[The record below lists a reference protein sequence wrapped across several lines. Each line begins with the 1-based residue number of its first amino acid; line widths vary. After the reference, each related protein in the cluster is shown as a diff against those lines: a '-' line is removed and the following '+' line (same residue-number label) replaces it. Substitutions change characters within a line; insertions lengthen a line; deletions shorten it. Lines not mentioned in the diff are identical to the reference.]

1 VLPEVVPSGTDVGPV
16 VGPLGDGPLAGTRVI
31 APAGHDTASA
41 VVATPF
47 PEPGALFISSGT
59 WSLVGVEV
67 PRPVVTPESRAAN
80 LTNEGGYA
88 GTTRLLRNVM
98 GLWILQECRRTWA
111 AEGVELSYAELTE
124 LAGREPA
131 LHSFVNPN
139 ARDFLGRGDMPA
151 RVQAYCHRSGQPVPE
166 DPAAI
171 ARCVVDSLAL
181 SYRTTAEDIAAITG
195 IAPPAVCV
203 TGGGARNGLLA
214 QATADATGLPVLSGP
229 VEATSLGNAATQL
242 VALGELGGIADI
254 RALVARTTDLRTWSP
269 RPDQRW
275 EQAAA
280 RLREMTQDDDR
291 QRGLIPT

>member
-1 VLPEVVPSGTDVGPV
+1 VGPV

-67 PRPVVTPESRAAN
+67 PGPMVTPESLAAN

-88 GTTRLLRNVM
+88 GTTRLLGNVM
-98 GLWILQECRRTWA
+98 GLWILQECRRVWA
-111 AEGVELSYAELTE
+111 REGRELSYAELAE
-124 LAGREPA
+124 LGGREPA
-131 LHSFVNPN
+131 LRSFINPN
-139 ARDFLGRGDMPA
+139 ARDFLGPGDMPA
-151 RVQAYCHRSGQPVPE
+151 RVQAYCRRSGQPVPE
-166 DPAAI
+166 APAAI

-181 SYRTTAEDIAAITG
+181 SYRTTVEDIAAVTG
-195 IAPPAVCV
+195 TAPPAVCV

-214 QATADATGLPVLSGP
+214 QATADATGLPVLCGP

-242 VALGELGGIADI
+242 VALGELGGLADI
-254 RALVARTTDLRTWSP
+254 RAVIARTTAIRSWSP
-269 RPDQRW
+269 RPDGRW

-280 RLREMTQDDDR
+280 QLRDMTQDDDR
-291 QRGLIPT
+291 QRGLLRT